1 MAGLINDEDL
11 ATVRE
16 RSRIEDVVG
25 SYVTLRRDGS
35 DSLGGLCPFHDE
47 RTPSFHVVPSRGF
60 FKCFGCG
67 EGGDV
72 INFVQKI
79 NNLSFT
85 EAVEYLADRAGVQ
98 LRYTDG
104 GGRDRPEP
112 GLRQRILEANR
123 EAADFF
129 ARQLVT
135 PDAIAGRQFL
145 DARGFDRAA
154 AERFGVGFA
163 PKGGR
168 ELAAHLKA
176 RGFTET
182 ELVKAGLVRENGWD
196 FFQARLLWPIRDAGR
211 SVLGFG
217 ARRLF
222 DDDRMP
228 AKYLNTPETPV
239 YRKSQVLYGLDLA
252 RTNIAKKNQAVIV
265 EGYTDVMAAHLAGVD
280 TAVASCG
287 TAFGDDHARLL
298 QRLIG
303 ASDVQAGEVI
313 FTFDG
318 DAAGQAAALKVF
330 KGDQNFVSQTYVA
343 IEPTGLD
350 PCDLRLQGGD
360 AAVRELVGRREPL
373 YRFVMRNTIAGFDLD
388 RVDGRVAALR
398 AAAPLVSSIRDAA
411 MVPVYVRELSQL
423 LGMDPEEVRAEVK
436 RARGRRP
443 ATEPSPG
450 PSQPPETPTAPALEL
465 PDSRDRRWEAERGT
479 LRLLLRTPEAF
490 TATLNDLVPDD
501 FAQPAYRALFERI
514 QTVSDRTGEWT
525 RAMLADADPA
535 LAQLAITLAVE
546 PVLREPSPEYAAE
559 YAAGVRLAATARRIE
574 SLKSRLQRT
583 NPVEQQRDYNR
594 MFATLVELEARRKEL
609 FARTTGP

>member
-16 RSRIEDVVG
+16 RSRIDEVVG
-25 SYVTLRRDGS
+25 AYVTLRNAGGGS
-35 DSLGGLCPFHDE
+35 LTGLCPFHDE
-47 RTPSFHVVPSRGF
+47 KTPSFRVTPSRGF
-60 FKCFGCG
+60 YHCFGCG

-72 INFVQKI
+72 ISFVQKI
-79 NNLSFT
+79 NNVTFV
-85 EAVEYLADRAGVQ
+85 EAVEWLADRAGIQ
-98 LRYTDG
+98 LRYTEG

-112 GLRQRILEANR
+112 GLRLRILEANR
-123 EAADFF
+123 EAADFY
-129 ARQLVT
+129 AGQLGT
-135 PDAIAGRQFL
+135 PDALAGRQFL
-145 DARGFDRAA
+145 DQRGFAREAAEHFGIGFAPLGGKALGAHLRARGFSEA
-154 AERFGVGFA
+154 
-163 PKGGR
+163 
-168 ELAAHLKA
+168 
-176 RGFTET
+176 
-182 ELVKAGLVRENGWD
+182 ELVKAGLIRESGWD

-252 RTNIAKKNQAVIV
+252 RTSIAKKNQAVIV

-303 ASDVQAGEVI
+303 TSEVQAGEVI

-330 KGDQNFVSQTYVA
+330 KGDQHFVSQTYVA

-350 PCDLRLQGGD
+350 PCDLRLQSGD

-411 MVPVYVRELSQL
+411 MVPGYVRELSQM
-423 LGMDPEEVRAEVK
+423 LGMDPEEVRSEVK

-443 ATEPSPG
+443 QSEAAAEP
-450 PSQPPETPTAPALEL
+450 PPREAESVPTLEL
-465 PDSRDRRWEAERGT
+465 PNPRDRRWEAERGT
-479 LRLLLRTPEAF
+479 LRLLLRAPQTFTEA
-490 TATLNDLVPDD
+490 LNDLVPED
-501 FAQPAYRALFERI
+501 FAQPAYRALFER
-514 QTVSDRTGEWT
+514 VLAVADRTGDWT
-525 RAMLADADPA
+525 RSMLDDADPA
-535 LAQLAITLAVE
+535 LVRLAITLSVE
-546 PVLREPSPEYAAE
+546 PVLREPSPAYAAE
-559 YAAGVRLAATARRIE
+559 YAAGVRLAATARRIDD
-574 SLKSRLQRT
+574 LKSRLQRT
-583 NPVEQQRDYNR
+583 NPVENQRDYNR
-594 MFATLVELEARRKEL
+594 MFATLVELEAHRKEL
-609 FARTTGP
+609 FARATGP